1 MREQLL
7 QIQLHINAPLSGI
20 KGEGCTRDHLILGT
34 KLVTCTD
41 GAKEVPKNRIPL
53 NPLYPR
59 ISSYI
64 LVSRIPKPSPS
75 SYKIIPIRVCFNS

>member
-20 KGEGCTRDHLILGT
+20 EGEGCTRDHLILGT

-59 ISSYI
+59 ISSYP
-64 LVSRIPKPSPS
+64 VSRIPKPPHS
-75 SYKIIPIRVCFNS
+75 SYKITPIRVCFNS